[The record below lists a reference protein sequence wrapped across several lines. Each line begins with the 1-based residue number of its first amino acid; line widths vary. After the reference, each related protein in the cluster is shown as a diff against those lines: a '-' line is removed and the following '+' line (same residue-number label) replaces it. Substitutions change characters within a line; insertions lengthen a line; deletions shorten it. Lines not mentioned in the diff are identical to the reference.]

1 MTSSANIPDG
11 ANPAELLKLLAD
23 APKEGNRS
31 NSKPELTE
39 KDMKRISLE
48 IADLTRERFGC
59 LFGYKAVALVCLHR
73 LFEFHNEVCVEL
85 MEQADDDDDRKSVLA
100 WGRDAGWLQCML
112 RDLSDL
118 CCGPEDFTQE

>member
-48 IADLTRERFGC
+48 IADLTRERFG
-59 LFGYKAVALVCLHR
+59 
-73 LFEFHNEVCVEL
+73 
-85 MEQADDDDDRKSVLA
+85 
-100 WGRDAGWLQCML
+100 
-112 RDLSDL
+112 
-118 CCGPEDFTQE
+118 